1 MWALI
6 AALKT
11 KLLLG
16 NGPASQ
22 QATTIMLYQEQKQT
36 VVEKRAD
43 VERLHRYA
51 IRERLRAGMNMNK
64 IHLAHF
70 CHRWP
75 VCNKHARKCRRWGT

>member
-1 MWALI
+1 MSALI

-22 QATTIMLYQEQKQT
+22 QATAIMLYQEQKQT
-36 VVEKRAD
+36 VVDKRAD

-51 IRERLRAGMNMNK
+51 IRERRHEHEQDPFSPLLPPMAC
-64 IHLAHF
+64 L
-70 CHRWP
+70 
-75 VCNKHARKCRRWGT
+75 

>member
-22 QATTIMLYQEQKQT
+22 QATAIMLYQEQKQT

-64 IHLAHF
+64 NPFSPLLPPWA
-70 CHRWP
+70 CL
-75 VCNKHARKCRRWGT
+75 